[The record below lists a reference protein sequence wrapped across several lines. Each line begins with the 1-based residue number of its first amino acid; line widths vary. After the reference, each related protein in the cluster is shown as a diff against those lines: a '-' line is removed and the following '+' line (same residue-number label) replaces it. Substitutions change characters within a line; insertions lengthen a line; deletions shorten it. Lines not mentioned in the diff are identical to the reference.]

1 MSSGPDCIQLIF
13 NNLNG
18 QKSLLPCI
26 TVYFNNYWR
35 KLWDDPTEL
44 ETKFTIFYT
53 EEDPESLNISQSD
66 KSKDIVFKTHE
77 VSDTSNE

>member
-1 MSSGPDCIQLIF
+1 M
-13 NNLNG
+13 
-18 QKSLLPCI
+18 K
-26 TVYFNNYWR
+26 T
-35 KLWDDPTEL
+35 PTEL